1 MTGSELREY
10 RRRLRLSQRAMA
22 LLLGI
27 HWNSLARME
36 RNEMAITESLSRLVR
51 LVTHVARTS
60 GLPKVTKIMKGG

>member
-51 LVTHVARTS
+51 LVTNVARTS
-60 GLPKVTKIMKGG
+60 GLPKATKIMKGD